1 VHTDVT
7 TFSKTGSVTGVDDW
21 PIGERRLGECTRYA
35 CPEDVFEH
43 AYDRLVKALTIVA
56 GDREEASDAVQE
68 AFVRL
73 ILGWDRLATY
83 EDPAGWVRRVA
94 LNQILDH
101 HRSIGRQARLLL
113 RIEEQYRTPQG
124 ASLMDEEVWQRLATL
139 PLKQRTALALHY
151 VDKLTAQEVADVMH
165 VSEGTVRQ
173 HLHRARQALKKS
185 LGGSTQGITP

>member
-1 VHTDVT
+1 MT
-7 TFSKTGSVTGVDDW
+7 SLSDW
-21 PIGERRLGECTRYA
+21 PIGESRLGLSTRYA
-35 CPEDVFEH
+35 RPEEVFEH
-43 AYDRLVKALTIVA
+43 EYDRLVKALTIVA

-73 ILGWDRLATY
+73 VVGWDRLATY

-94 LNQILDH
+94 LNQIRDH

-113 RIEEQYRTPQG
+113 RIEEQYRAPQG
-124 ASLMDEEVWQRLATL
+124 ASATDEGIWERVMRL

-151 VDKLTAQEVADVMH
+151 VDKLTAREVADVMH

-173 HLHRARQALKKS
+173 HLHRARQALKES
-185 LGGSTQGITP
+185 LEESAQGIAP

>member
-1 VHTDVT
+1 M
-7 TFSKTGSVTGVDDW
+7 DDW
-21 PIGERRLGECTRYA
+21 PIGEGRFRECARYA
-35 CPEDVFEH
+35 CPEAVFEH
-43 AYDRLVKALTIVA
+43 DYDRLVKALTIVA
-56 GDREEASDAVQE
+56 GDPEEAADAVQE

-94 LNQILDH
+94 LNQIRDH
-101 HRSIGRQARLLL
+101 HRSIGRQARLML

-124 ASLMDEEVWQRLATL
+124 ASPVDEEVWERLGTL

-185 LGGSTQGITP
+185 FEGSAQGITL

>member
-1 VHTDVT
+1 VHTDVKP
-7 TFSKTGSVTGVDDW
+7 FSRTGSATSLNDW
-21 PIGERRLGECTRYA
+21 PTGEGRLGTLTRYA
-35 CPEDVFEH
+35 RPEEVFEH
-43 AYDRLVKALTIVA
+43 EYDRLVKALTVVA

-73 ILGWDRLATY
+73 VVGWDRLATY

-94 LNQILDH
+94 LNQIRDR

-113 RIEEQYRTPQG
+113 RIGEQYRTPQG
-124 ASLMDEEVWQRLATL
+124 VSATDEGVWERVLRL

-151 VDKLTAQEVADVMH
+151 VDKLTAREVADVMH

-173 HLHRARQALKKS
+173 HLHRARQALKEP
-185 LGGSTQGITP
+185 LEGSARGITP